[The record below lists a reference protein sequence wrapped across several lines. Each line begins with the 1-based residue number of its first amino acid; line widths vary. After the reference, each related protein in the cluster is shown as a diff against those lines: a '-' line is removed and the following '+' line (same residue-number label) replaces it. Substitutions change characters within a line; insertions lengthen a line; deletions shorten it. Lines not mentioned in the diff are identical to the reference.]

1 MKRWVLAIFCGVG
14 AMLFVVVLA
23 AVGASNNRAK
33 SDMTV
38 AEILGKLAKAADEMT
53 GREVAPN
60 VVVSGAS
67 IEDGTRLTYHYRI
80 PQLANGQIDYELG
93 NQLSLQMKRKVCGD
107 RMMRRALDGGAEIR
121 YLYRGNSGSV
131 VFTVEIDKEVCSRLA

>member
-1 MKRWVLAIFCGVG
+1 MKRWILAIFCGVG

-23 AVGASNNRAK
+23 ALGTSNNRAK

-38 AEILGKLAKAADEMT
+38 AEILENLATAADEMR

-67 IEDGTRLTYHYRI
+67 VENGTRLTYHYRI
-80 PQLANGQIDYELG
+80 PQLAKIDYELG
-93 NQLSLQMKRKVCGD
+93 HKLSLQMKRQVCGD
-107 RMMRRALDGGAEIR
+107 WMMRRALDGGAEIH
-121 YLYRGNSGSV
+121 YLYRGNTGRV
-131 VFTVEIDKEVCSRLA
+131 VYTVEIDKEVCSQLA